1 MKMMDMLLEGHQDPQ
16 TGVIAMPY
24 GFGQGLL
31 SATSSFLNT
40 FIWQFIMQSQ
50 KGEGIISDY
59 DFIETSDDV
68 LLYVRTEEDYDH
80 FLSRIA
86 DDFKD
91 FG

>member
-1 MKMMDMLLEGHQDPQ
+1 MKMMDMLLKDNDDCK
-16 TGVIAMPY
+16 TGIVAMPY
-24 GFGQGLL
+24 GLGQGLL

-40 FIWQFIMQSQ
+40 FIWQFILQTLR
-50 KGEGIISDY
+50 GEGKISEY

-68 LLYVRTEEDYDH
+68 LLYVRTEEDYDR